1 MPLPDELQELA
12 RRVSNWGRWGPDD
25 ERGTLNLIDAAA
37 VRRGVACVR
46 KGVAFSLAIPF
57 DADGPQL
64 GTIPG
69 RVNPI
74 HTVTAVNLSFTGDAD
89 DFTTSDDRVDLGVQ
103 AATHWD
109 TLAHVGYGGL
119 LYNGVPN
126 SVVTEGEGATR
137 LGVEAIGPVT
147 SRGIVLDVARAL
159 GDDPLPGGHP
169 ISAADLD
176 AALELAGIV
185 PEPGDVALVR
195 TGQLAVLR
203 AGDKKRFMMKSPGLS
218 TKSIEWFHDHQ
229 WAAVAID
236 TLPFECY
243 PYEDPAVMLPVH
255 MIQLRDMGLLQG
267 QLWDLDPLAIDCASD
282 GAYGCLL
289 VANPVPL
296 THGIGGIVAPVAV
309 K

>member
-1 MPLPDELQELA
+1 MPLPEELHELA
-12 RRVSNWGRWGPDD
+12 RRVSNWGRWGADD

-37 VRRGVACVR
+37 VQRGVACVR

-74 HTVTAVNLSFTGDAD
+74 HTVTAVNVAFTGDPD

-109 TLAHVGYGGL
+109 TLAHVGYGGV

-126 SVVTEGEGATR
+126 SVVTEADGATR

-159 GDDPLPGGHP
+159 DEDPLPGGHP
-169 ISAADLD
+169 ITADDLD
-176 AALELAGIV
+176 AALGLTGIT

-203 AGDKKRFMMKSPGLS
+203 AGDKKRFSMQSPGLS
-218 TKSIEWFHDHQ
+218 TKSIEWLHAHQ
-229 WAAVAID
+229 WAAVATD
-236 TLPFECY
+236 ALTFECY
-243 PYEDPAVMLPVH
+243 PCEDPAVLFPVH

-267 QLWDLDPLAIDCASD
+267 QLWDLDMLASDCASD

-289 VANPVPL
+289 VANPVPI